1 MVLAD
6 QSRYS
11 GDKAYDVRLTLSLIR
26 SSDDD
31 NADMNTKSA
40 TLPTEF
46 NRHSFTRN
54 DTLTSS
60 SPSMLSDLIR
70 TGFNYSSAIPFT
82 THPSDSI
89 DNSTNE
95 TGSATD
101 LSCFY
106 FADYSSDSDMSADC
120 NSSFFSASNDT
131 VFYALVKQ
139 PLHMV
144 IILFLAYGA
153 VFFLNLVGN
162 LCVMAVVY
170 KDERLH
176 CPTYVFIV
184 NLAIAD
190 ILIAIICIPV
200 NLASSIYSGECGA
213 VFCVSLAILS
223 VLRLYPTVRL
233 SVGFNGNVFLLMLHD
248 LIAITLHMRV
258 LRSYIFVFV
267 YACLGQGQV

>member
-6 QSRYS
+6 QSKYS
-11 GDKAYDVRLTLSLIR
+11 GDKAYDVRVTLSLIR
-26 SSDDD
+26 SSVDD
-31 NADMNTKSA
+31 NADMNTKST
-40 TLPTEF
+40 TLSTEF
-46 NRHSFTRN
+46 SRHSFTRN

-60 SPSMLSDLIR
+60 SPSMLSDLIQ

-82 THPSDSI
+82 THPGDPM

-120 NSSFFSASNDT
+120 NSSFFSAASNDT
-131 VFYALVKQ
+131 VFYAFVKQ

-213 VFCVSLAILS
+213 VFLCLS
-223 VLRLYPTVRL
+223 CP
-233 SVGFNGNVFLLMLHD
+233 SVCTSSMLD
-248 LIAITLHMRV
+248 CPPVCR
-258 LRSYIFVFV
+258 F
-267 YACLGQGQV
+267 